1 MSNQFGFI
9 DLILLAMFA
18 GFIILRLRNILGR
31 RTGNEGKPLN
41 KFFPKSQVAKDII
54 NNEDIK
60 SGNIDENAKKI
71 FLKGA
76 EIAYEQIISSFAKG
90 DKKLLRTLLEKD
102 LFNQFS
108 KVIDERKNKGL
119 IYETTFIGIKSSKI
133 IEFKKIENIYKVT
146 VNFVSE
152 IITCVKD
159 QDNKI
164 IEGNPR

>member
-41 KFFPKSQVAKDII
+41 KFFPKGQVAKDII

-90 DKKLLRTLLEKD
+90 DKKLLRMLREKD
-102 LFNQFS
+102 LFDQVS
-108 KVIDERKNKGL
+108 KVIDESKNKGL
-119 IYETTFIGIKSSKI
+119 T
-133 IEFKKIENIYKVT
+133 
-146 VNFVSE
+146 
-152 IITCVKD
+152 
-159 QDNKI
+159 
-164 IEGNPR
+164 